1 MNPTKIDWPGL
12 THTWNP
18 VTGCLRGCKYCY
30 ARKNWNRLHRK
41 REGCEFDEIKFYPDR
56 LEEPCIIK
64 KPSKIFVGS
73 MTDWE
78 YWPIWMRDKV
88 RSMID
93 RCKHHTFMLLSKSPT
108 VFYGLGQ
115 NGIFNE
121 MHGLT
126 MTCEEVLTEMQEY
139 KIREIESA
147 LRPFVSIEPL
157 IGTLKTD
164 IMGCELVIVGAM
176 TGPGAIKPEREWIES
191 IKRHVPADK
200 IYWKKNIQKFL

>member
-1 MNPTKIDWPGL
+1 
-12 THTWNP
+12 
-18 VTGCLRGCKYCY
+18 
-30 ARKNWNRLHRK
+30 
-41 REGCEFDEIKFYPDR
+41 
-56 LEEPCIIK
+56 
-64 KPSKIFVGS
+64 
-73 MTDWE
+73 
-78 YWPIWMRDKV
+78 
-88 RSMID
+88 
-93 RCKHHTFMLLSKSPT
+93 MLLSKSPT